1 MHYVEA
7 RTSRSN
13 SLSHEIFFMFTWLR
27 GEGVG
32 KSLLKSW
39 PPECCP
45 FVYL

>member
-1 MHYVEA
+1 MLKLGHLEA
-7 RTSRSN
+7 IHFPTK
-13 SLSHEIFFMFTWLR
+13 FFFIFTWLR